1 MKSLT
6 FALALAALPLAATAD
21 YIERY
26 RTADG
31 TLVERRYVEPRVVER
46 PYYSTDR
53 VYVDRVYVDPVLTPR
68 TVALTPLR
76 GGDAIHIGGYTLA
89 DQALADRIGNAI
101 AEDPALEGV
110 TATIVATNG
119 SVSISGSAPRH
130 DQAQRAELIA
140 RQIAGYG
147 SVSGSLA
154 ALSGG

>member
-6 FALALAALPLAATAD
+6 FALALCALPLAATAD

-26 RTADG
+26 RTSDG

-53 VYVDRVYVDPVLTPR
+53 VYVDRVYVDPALTPR
-68 TVALTPLR
+68 VVALTPLR

-89 DQALADRIGNAI
+89 DVELASRIGNTI
-101 AEDPALEGV
+101 AQDPSLIGV
-110 TATIVATNG
+110 TATIVANNG
-119 SVSISGSAPRH
+119 DVTISGSAPSH
-130 DQAQRAELIA
+130 DQGQRAELIA

-147 SVSGSLA
+147 SVSGTVSSS
-154 ALSGG
+154 SGG